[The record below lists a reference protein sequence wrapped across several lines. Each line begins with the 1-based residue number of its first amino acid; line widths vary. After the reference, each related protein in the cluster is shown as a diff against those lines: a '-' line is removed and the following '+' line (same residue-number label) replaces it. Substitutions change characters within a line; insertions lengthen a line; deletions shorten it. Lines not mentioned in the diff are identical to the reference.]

1 MIHIV
6 LHFVIP
12 VIIALMFY
20 KTYWKLAAVVMI
32 STMLV
37 DLDHLFTT
45 PIYDPD
51 RCSIGF
57 HPLHTLPAIIIYL
70 GMFAAPLMQSLLSI
84 SEKSKKHMRTVHLV
98 GAGLLIHMALDW
110 IDCVNA
116 TNIFW

>member
-12 VIIALMFY
+12 VIIALLFY
-20 KTYWKLAAVVMI
+20 RSGWKMAALLMI

-37 DLDHLFTT
+37 DLDHLFAT

-57 HPLHTLPAIIIYL
+57 HPLHTIPAILIYVVL
-70 GMFAAPLMQSLLSI
+70 FTGPLVAVTKSIAKKYIKSLRRI
-84 SEKSKKHMRTVHLV
+84 HLV
-98 GAGLLIHMALDW
+98 GLGLLIHMALDW
-110 IDCVNA
+110 IDC
-116 TNIFW
+116 IY

>member
-12 VIIALMFY
+12 MIIALLFY
-20 KTYWKLAAVVMI
+20 KSNWKLSAVVMI

-37 DLDHLFTT
+37 DLDHLFAT

-57 HPLHTLPAIIIYL
+57 HPLHTLPAIVIYVFL
-70 GMFAAPLMQSLLSI
+70 FVAPLIPAVQSI
-84 SEKSKKHMRTVHLV
+84 SDKQKMLIQTVHLA

-110 IDCVNA
+110 IDC
-116 TNIFW
+116 II